1 MHLCTHII
9 SCGGASIHV
18 LCVHGWVLRVRE
30 RVWCVSCF
38 STVSGL
44 MSRNRAQHH
53 ALHTCQCRRNMCPE
67 LKKRRCFLFVLFFLF
82 VGKITKDKT
91 GGGDFDATV
100 SVLRQA
106 AQLSRQINGSGSI
119 SLLASH
125 VGGGVWKDQSAGAVG
140 TAQGDEREVSWEE
153 EGPEPGSQEA
163 EARGEEDGGVMRG
176 RDKVEFSNEKQE
188 GDTVEEVEEA
198 GTGISHKLFKDL
210 EKSAKLSGQA
220 EGEEVS
226 PYHVPVSS
234 AIIPWWDARAWEARA
249 KQFRAARGSHVQ
261 GEDAAWTSRVNSAD
275 AASAASADSGSKI
288 GKGKGDTMKDQ
299 PGNARDEWGNVI
311 LSQGRASF
319 PTGEG
324 RQSVFLST
332 PAVDGPGN
340 RRGEDVG
347 EANLAQQMQ
356 TGGAEGKQD
365 RAGLSGDSA
374 RGAGL
379 SDDLLKELEAVEK
392 MERIAR
398 KRLLKFQ
405 DRMTPKGFKG
415 GTIIKDH
422 VDFGGGKGADLD
434 GER

>member
-119 SLLASH
+119 SVLASD

-198 GTGISHKLFKDL
+198 GTGISRKLFKDL

-234 AIIPWWDARAWEARA
+234 AVIPWWDARAWEARA
-249 KQFRAARGSHVQ
+249 KQFREARGSRVQ
-261 GEDAAWTSRVNSAD
+261 GEDAAWNSRVNSAD
-275 AASAASADSGSKI
+275 AANAASADSGSKI
-288 GKGKGDTMKDQ
+288 GKGGGDAMKDQ

-311 LSQGRASF
+311 LSQS
-319 PTGEG
+319 
-324 RQSVFLST
+324 
-332 PAVDGPGN
+332 
-340 RRGEDVG
+340 RR
-347 EANLAQQMQ
+347 
-356 TGGAEGKQD
+356 
-365 RAGLSGDSA
+365 
-374 RGAGL
+374 
-379 SDDLLKELEAVEK
+379 
-392 MERIAR
+392 
-398 KRLLKFQ
+398 
-405 DRMTPKGFKG
+405 KGCP
-415 GTIIKDH
+415 
-422 VDFGGGKGADLD
+422 
-434 GER
+434 